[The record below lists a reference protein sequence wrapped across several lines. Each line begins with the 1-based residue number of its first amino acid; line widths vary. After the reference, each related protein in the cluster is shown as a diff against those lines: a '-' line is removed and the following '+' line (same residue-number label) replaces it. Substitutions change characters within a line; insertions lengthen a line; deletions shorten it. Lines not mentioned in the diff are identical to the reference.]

1 MDDLW
6 RHIWKLLVLLSL
18 LLGSGELSKM
28 SRQVFKK
35 KVEKKLEEW
44 KSRKPVQP

>member
-6 RHIWKLLVLLSL
+6 RMIWKLIVLLSL
-18 LLGSGELSKM
+18 LVGSGEMSKM

-35 KVEKKLEEW
+35 KLEKKLEEW
-44 KSRKPVQP
+44 KSGRPFQP